1 MGNLCSAPEKG
12 ATESPNV
19 DMKLSKAPE
28 KQIGN
33 GPAPVTETNNVEL
46 QRAAY
51 EADKKKDED
60 EKKRAEEKLR
70 LEKEAAELKAKKEA
84 EQAAAAKAE

>member
-12 ATESPNV
+12 ASESPNV
-19 DMKLSKAPE
+19 DMKLSKAPQ

-51 EADKKKDED
+51 EAD
-60 EKKRAEEKLR
+60 
-70 LEKEAAELKAKKEA
+70 
-84 EQAAAAKAE
+84 